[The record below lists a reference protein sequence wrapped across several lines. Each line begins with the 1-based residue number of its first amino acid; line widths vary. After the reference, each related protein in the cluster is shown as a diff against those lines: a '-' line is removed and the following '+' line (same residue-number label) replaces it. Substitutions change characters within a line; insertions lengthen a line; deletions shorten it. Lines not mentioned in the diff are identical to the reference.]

1 VDVAHQ
7 QVIKPGKERNGQVSI
22 VSGLKA
28 GDMVITA
35 GQVKLV
41 DGSLVKI
48 SDEKDA

>member
-1 VDVAHQ
+1 MEVAHQ
-7 QVIKPGKERNGQVSI
+7 QVIKSGKARNGQVNI

-28 GDMVITA
+28 GDMIVTA

-48 SDEKDA
+48 SNEKDA